1 MERAFLKFVLLSKF
15 SIKSVQK
22 YCADKTICDRHKDI
36 TAKKLLSLSGYKTPD
51 NPVINPVTVLED
63 LIKFSKNLKEKDP
76 ENPLKPTEE
85 MKRIVGKKGS
95 LQTRAYFAYNGFV
108 LPKVSIF
115 DDIRNTGTRVLEL
128 SNNSPNISR
137 ALEVGKGLLNNS
149 VVREQASAFI
159 SDKINSSQRA
169 KTTPKKAKGSAKSKK
184 KTITKTIAKSKK

>member
-22 YCADKTICDRHKDI
+22 YCADKTICDRQKDI
-36 TAKKLLSLSGYKTPD
+36 IAKKLLSLSGYKTPD

-85 MKRIVGKKGS
+85 MKRIVGKNGS

-108 LPKVSIF
+108 LPKTSIF
-115 DDIRNTGTRVLEL
+115 DDIRNTGSRVLEL
-128 SNNSPNISR
+128 SKNSPDISR
-137 ALEVGKGLLNNS
+137 ALEVGKGLFNNS
-149 VVREQASAFI
+149 VVREQVSAFVA
-159 SDKINSSQRA
+159 DKINSSQKV
-169 KTTPKKAKGSAKSKK
+169 KTTPKKAKLTPKK
-184 KTITKTIAKSKK
+184 KTVAKTIAKSKK